1 MYKIN
6 GGDQQ
11 LLAEKIS
18 YDLTLISSAE
28 YNIFLIIDGKKKK
41 EKAKI
46 I

>member
-11 LLAEKIS
+11 LLADKFS

-28 YNIFLIIDGKKKK
+28 YSIFLIIDGKKKS
-41 EKAKI
+41 
-46 I
+46 